1 MQPQTRNN
9 GCIGESLRGVQ
20 ALLSPQKMSDV
31 GFPFT
36 NEETEIQRGESL
48 FPGVGADQRVA
59 EALQP

>member
-1 MQPQTRNN
+1 
-9 GCIGESLRGVQ
+9 
-20 ALLSPQKMSDV
+20 MSDV

-48 FPGVGADQRVA
+48 FPGVEADQRVA